1 MAILVLRTVKG
12 TPLTNSEVDGNF
24 SNINSEVGVVNS
36 NVGVLSNLTT
46 NQKSNLVAA
55 INELVLESTSGVGIT
70 GGTIANVSLSNVSI
84 TTGTFSNVTISG
96 SILSN
101 VSIAGSIIT
110 NSTWQGNVIGVAN
123 TEAKVGNVANT
134 APIGAS
140 ISGNTL
146 TILHQNSGVTATTY
160 GNATLVP
167 SFAVNATG
175 HITSV
180 SNVAVTVANS
190 SITGNILGSQ
200 IHPTGVTPATYGST
214 INLPTFTVDS
224 TGRIT
229 SASNVAISPGGVVT
243 VAGATGNVLISN
255 TAPISTTVSGNTITL
270 SLFNSGVTAA
280 TYGNA
285 LFNPVLVVDALGR
298 ITSASNVIATVPNS
312 TITGNIVAGQLQP
325 TGATAGTYG
334 NTLTIPSIAVDNQGR
349 ISAAS
354 NITLA
359 NTAPVGITATG
370 STTTITLL
378 ASGVTAATYGNTLTI
393 PSIAVDTFGRIT
405 TASNVTLAN
414 TAPIIT
420 TAAGST
426 VTLSHGISGVTAAT
440 YGNATLIP
448 SFVVNNQGHITSVS
462 NVAITLQPTG
472 VTAAT
477 YGNATNI
484 PSIVVDS
491 TGRITSASNI
501 SVSAG
506 TTLTDQTTTTTVQY
520 VLMNAAS
527 SGSQSTANVSTTK
540 LYFVPS
546 TGTLNATV
554 FNSLSDVAVKE
565 NINPVTGATD
575 IISKLIGV
583 EFDWKDNGRRS
594 AGVVAQDIE
603 TIMPHLVDTN
613 ENTGLKSVNYSGI
626 IAYLIQSIKEL
637 NDRIKK
643 YEDK

>member
-84 TTGTFSNVTISG
+84 TIG
-96 SILSN
+96 SLSN
-101 VSIAGSIIT
+101 VSITGSIIS
-110 NSTWQGNVIGVAN
+110 NSTWQGNVIGVSN

-146 TILHQNSGVTATTY
+146 TILHQNSGVTAATY

-167 SFAVNATG
+167 SFVVNATG

-285 LFNPVLVVDALGR
+285 LFKPVLVVDALGR

-325 TGATAGTYG
+325 TGATAGVYG
-334 NTLTIPSIAVDNQGR
+334 NATFNAVITIDNQGR
-349 ISAAS
+349 ISS
-354 NITLA
+354 
-359 NTAPVGITATG
+359 
-370 STTTITLL
+370 
-378 ASGVTAATYGNTLTI
+378 
-393 PSIAVDTFGRIT
+393 
-405 TASNVTLAN
+405 ASNVLHSVAN
-414 TAPIIT
+414 STIT
-420 TAAGST
+420 GNIMAGQ
-426 VTLSHGISGVTAAT
+426 LH
-440 YGNATLIP
+440 
-448 SFVVNNQGHITSVS
+448 
-462 NVAITLQPTG
+462 PTG
-472 VTAAT
+472 VTAST
-477 YGNATNI
+477 YGGATSI
-484 PSIVVDS
+484 PSIVIDS
-491 TGRITSASNI
+491 QGRISSASN
-501 SVSAG
+501 VAVTAG
-506 TTLTDQTTTTTVQY
+506 ITLTDQTTTANIQY
-520 VLMNAAS
+520 ILMNSAS

-554 FNSLSDVAVKE
+554 FNSLSDITVKE

-583 EFDWKDNGRRS
+583 EFDWKDNGRKS

-603 TIMPHLVDTN
+603 SIIPHLVDTN
-613 ENTGLKSVNYSGI
+613 ENGMKSVNYSGI